1 MAEDNSHRWCE
12 GEGSL
17 EENCPKWQR
26 WFLLGNVTV
35 MIPFYFLYM
44 SERGPIWPHSNR
56 HTHVIVIYQIGKIR
70 VPGCLS
76 YASNS

>member
-17 EENCPKWQR
+17 EENCPEWQR

-44 SERGPIWPHSNR
+44 SERALSGPTLID
-56 HTHVIVIYQIGKIR
+56 T
-70 VPGCLS
+70 LM
-76 YASNS
+76 